1 MSLVYFASGDSKAD
15 IEYQTISSTAT
26 QVSQEQSERLHDRIS
41 KAQLQKLYELFK
53 SAPGQVVGCGDLRR
67 MLEDVDITF
76 NDFAYTRL
84 FLKINQNHDFMVDW
98 NEFVSYLIFG
108 FQEEDPSSQKEA
120 LIMPISMAPVVRKT
134 EHRSAVCC
142 ITLLKV
148 KSDQTPMEEITESA
162 NYSFGGEDSP
172 ENSGMW
178 VTASHEGQLRFWS
191 AHMEPLR
198 SAVSESIHLKV
209 PTWILALQ
217 ALSDVSIVCTASTER
232 ELRFHETIA
241 STFTLRMVIRSLP
254 YAVYCMSY
262 AFYNN
267 GKTHSK
273 LVLGDYAGN
282 VRILSYSP
290 YLRGPFQAKPGAAL
304 VELVWADVLRGR
316 IPLLIPREYIN
327 LHNELIS
334 CVYFS
339 LHMNTLFA
347 SAEYRN
353 TKKYRGRC
361 PGLIMVSNEDRNNF
375 RIPLGVS
382 VFYVS
387 EIKNILV
394 TGGPDTFVRIWDVYI
409 SSEPSAILT
418 GHNGGIVAV
427 FVQPE
432 ENKVY
437 SVDYHKIIK
446 VWDLQEHTLLQT
458 YGDLV
463 RIIHHSETDIKYYYH
478 SHLRELMVAGRKLI
492 QIKCC
497 PRVRVDLTDGNTHAA
512 PVSVVLY
519 NRLFRNIVTCGLD
532 SYIIVWD
539 PWTGRRKIIM
549 KNCHTKMIYGETI
562 DIEITAACFD
572 PLEQFLLTGARDGS
586 LKIWNYNNAVV
597 VRNMSIQPDQEVTA
611 VIWVVDRI
619 LAMGWDRQVTEFN
632 DVEGR
637 EYGDPKKWAKFHTD
651 DITCADVK
659 LGEGVV
665 TATYSGEIIFWKL
678 ETGQP
683 YRRYNVMDPSRFI
696 ELKLNAEEEKLTRRS
711 KRMSSLIGVNRR
723 STSVQAI
730 KPDEIKDYGANIPVS
745 VQAVLFLQRRP
756 MTKEHGSVFIS
767 LDTGIIQVY
776 SHHQHGGYIKQFTAV
791 HKTGDCV
798 LTMATDRKNRFLYTG
813 TAFGYI
819 KVWHIVNYCIPKAE
833 QTYVCMPRLRLE
845 FIFLRKELFLTR
857 AKRMVRFQP
866 EPMLVSSYKGHLKA
880 INSIGFINLPKI
892 IFSGSHDY
900 SCRLWTQGGRYL
912 GTLGTVLPW
921 SKLTPFERAGE
932 DNRAYRLP
940 PDIKKVASSTTLKVI
955 SGIQHSFTLKRPK
968 AAEEREEE
976 REVEDTTTDVKN
988 MFERPLRE
996 PILGKHFQLPGRS
1009 AIEQRI
1015 ELDTTQLYIPVYT
1028 HLRVYPSEMLEAL
1041 PTSPIISQVKAE
1053 NYLDHYMPVVGKVD
1067 LNTSAI
1073 NIKEPQKL
1081 ARTKAGANLDQPR
1094 ASAGWAKPKTNSI
1107 LGIPRAG
1114 SSLGKARASVSQG
1127 SPKAGVSS
1135 GYGKVSVSQG
1145 YPRAG
1150 SPRPCT
1156 TSLSKPKTSSSP
1168 SKPKG
1173 SFRLGSPIA
1182 ATSPANADS
1191 SPGKRKSSPGKRSFS
1206 PGKAKAS
1213 PGKARISSVLGK
1225 PKAKTDRET
1234 H

>member
-1 MSLVYFASGDSKAD
+1 MSGVYFASGDSNFNV
-15 IEYQTISSTAT
+15 EYQTISSTAT
-26 QVSQEQSERLHDRIS
+26 SLITPEQTERLHDLIS
-41 KAQLQKLYELFK
+41 KAQLEKLHAMF
-53 SAPGQVVGCGDLRR
+53 SACPNQVVGLGDLRR
-67 MLEDVDITF
+67 LLEEVEITF
-76 NDFAYTRL
+76 SDYTYNRL
-84 FLKINQNHDFMVDW
+84 FLKINQNRDFMIDW

-108 FQEEDPSSQKEA
+108 FQEEDPSNQKEA
-120 LIMPISMAPVVRKT
+120 LIMPISTAPSVRKT

-142 ITLLKV
+142 LALLKV
-148 KSDQTPMEEITESA
+148 KSDQTPLEEITETT

-198 SAVSESIHLKV
+198 TAVSES
-209 PTWILALQ
+209 
-217 ALSDVSIVCTASTER
+217 SD
-232 ELRFHETIA
+232 
-241 STFTLRMVIRSLP
+241 LP
-254 YAVYCMSY
+254 FAVYCMSY

-267 GKTHSK
+267 GKVHSK

-316 IPLLIPREYIN
+316 IPLLVPREYIN

-334 CVYFS
+334 CVYYS

-387 EIKNILV
+387 EVKNILV
-394 TGGPDTFVRIWDVYI
+394 TGGPDTFVRIWDVYV

-463 RIIHHSETDIKYYYH
+463 RIIHPSEMDIKYYYH

-492 QIKCC
+492 SIKCC

-539 PWTGRRKIIM
+539 PWSGRRKIIM
-549 KNCHTKMIYGETI
+549 KNCHTKIIYGETI

-632 DVEGR
+632 DVVGR
-637 EYGDPKKWAKFHTD
+637 EYGDPKKWSKFHTD

-683 YRRYNVMDPSRFI
+683 YRRYNVMDPKKFI
-696 ELKLNAEEEKLTRRS
+696 ELKLSRDEEKQVRRS
-711 KRMSSLIGVNRR
+711 KRMSSM
-723 STSVQAI
+723 STMSRVSRLTSIASL
-730 KPDEIKDYGANIPVS
+730 KPDEIKDYGSNIPVS
-745 VQAVLFLQRRP
+745 VQAVLFLQSRP
-756 MTKEHGSVFIS
+756 MTKDHGGVFIS

-776 SHHQHGGYIKQFTAV
+776 SHHQHGGILSQFYAV
-791 HKTGDCV
+791 HKLGDCV

-813 TAFGYI
+813 TAFGYV
-819 KVWHIVNYCIPKAE
+819 KVWHIVNYCIPDAE
-833 QTYVCMPRLRLE
+833 KTHVCMPRLRLE
-845 FIFLRKELFLTR
+845 FIFLRKEMFLPR
-857 AKRMVRFQP
+857 AKRVVKYQP

-892 IFSGSHDY
+892 IFTGSHDY

-932 DNRAYRLP
+932 DNRMYRLP
-940 PDIKKVASSTTLKVI
+940 PDIKKVASSTTIKVI
-955 SGIQHSFTLKRPK
+955 SGIQYHAHAKRTRVIEK
-968 AAEEREEE
+968 RDEE
-976 REVEDTTTDVKN
+976 REVEDTTTTDLKS
-988 MFERPLRE
+988 MFDKPLKE
-996 PILGKHFQLPGRS
+996 PILGKHFALPGRS

-1028 HLRVYPSEMLEAL
+1028 HLRVHPSAMLDNQ
-1041 PTSPIISQVKAE
+1041 PTPPIIGQVKAE
-1053 NYLDHYMPVVGKVD
+1053 NYLKHYMPVEGKVD
-1067 LNTSAI
+1067 PNTSAI
-1073 NIKEPQKL
+1073 NIREP
-1081 ARTKAGANLDQPR
+1081 
-1094 ASAGWAKPKTNSI
+1094 
-1107 LGIPRAG
+1107 
-1114 SSLGKARASVSQG
+1114 
-1127 SPKAGVSS
+1127 
-1135 GYGKVSVSQG
+1135 
-1145 YPRAG
+1145 
-1150 SPRPCT
+1150 
-1156 TSLSKPKTSSSP
+1156 
-1168 SKPKG
+1168 
-1173 SFRLGSPIA
+1173 
-1182 ATSPANADS
+1182 
-1191 SPGKRKSSPGKRSFS
+1191 
-1206 PGKAKAS
+1206 
-1213 PGKARISSVLGK
+1213 
-1225 PKAKTDRET
+1225 
-1234 H
+1234 

>member
-1 MSLVYFASGDSKAD
+1 MSLIYFASGDSHAN

-26 QVSQEQSERLHDRIS
+26 EANLEQSERLHDRIS
-41 KAQLQKLYELFK
+41 KAQFQKLYERFK
-53 SAPGQVVGCGDLRR
+53 SAPDQVVGCGDLRR
-67 MLEDVDITF
+67 MLEDVDISF
-76 NDFAYTRL
+76 SDFTYTRL
-84 FLKINQNHDFMVDW
+84 FLKINQNHDFMIDW

-108 FQEEDPSSQKEA
+108 FQDEDPSSQKES
-120 LIMPISMAPVVRKT
+120 LIMPISTAPVVRKT

-148 KSDQTPMEEITESA
+148 KSDQTPLEDITEST

-217 ALSDVSIVCTASTER
+217 ALSDVSIVCTSSTER

-254 YAVYCMSY
+254 FAVYCMSY

-267 GKTHSK
+267 GKTHSR

-304 VELVWADVLRGR
+304 VELTWADVLRGR
-316 IPLLIPREYIN
+316 IPLLIPKEYIN

-334 CVYFS
+334 CVYYS

-387 EIKNILV
+387 EVKNILV

-458 YGDLV
+458 YGELV
-463 RIIHHSETDIKYYYH
+463 RIIHPSEMDIKYYYH

-586 LKIWNYNNAVV
+586 LKIWNYNNSVV
-597 VRNMSIQPDQEVTA
+597 VRNMSIQIDQEVTA
-611 VIWVVDRI
+611 VIWVVDR
-619 LAMGWDRQVTEFN
+619 
-632 DVEGR
+632 
-637 EYGDPKKWAKFHTD
+637 
-651 DITCADVK
+651 
-659 LGEGVV
+659 
-665 TATYSGEIIFWKL
+665 
-678 ETGQP
+678 
-683 YRRYNVMDPSRFI
+683 
-696 ELKLNAEEEKLTRRS
+696 
-711 KRMSSLIGVNRR
+711 
-723 STSVQAI
+723 
-730 KPDEIKDYGANIPVS
+730 
-745 VQAVLFLQRRP
+745 
-756 MTKEHGSVFIS
+756 
-767 LDTGIIQVY
+767 
-776 SHHQHGGYIKQFTAV
+776 
-791 HKTGDCV
+791 
-798 LTMATDRKNRFLYTG
+798 
-813 TAFGYI
+813 
-819 KVWHIVNYCIPKAE
+819 
-833 QTYVCMPRLRLE
+833 YV
-845 FIFLRKELFLTR
+845 
-857 AKRMVRFQP
+857 A
-866 EPMLVSSYKGHLKA
+866 
-880 INSIGFINLPKI
+880 
-892 IFSGSHDY
+892 
-900 SCRLWTQGGRYL
+900 
-912 GTLGTVLPW
+912 
-921 SKLTPFERAGE
+921 
-932 DNRAYRLP
+932 
-940 PDIKKVASSTTLKVI
+940 
-955 SGIQHSFTLKRPK
+955 
-968 AAEEREEE
+968 
-976 REVEDTTTDVKN
+976 
-988 MFERPLRE
+988 
-996 PILGKHFQLPGRS
+996 
-1009 AIEQRI
+1009 
-1015 ELDTTQLYIPVYT
+1015 
-1028 HLRVYPSEMLEAL
+1028 
-1041 PTSPIISQVKAE
+1041 
-1053 NYLDHYMPVVGKVD
+1053 
-1067 LNTSAI
+1067 
-1073 NIKEPQKL
+1073 
-1081 ARTKAGANLDQPR
+1081 
-1094 ASAGWAKPKTNSI
+1094 
-1107 LGIPRAG
+1107 
-1114 SSLGKARASVSQG
+1114 
-1127 SPKAGVSS
+1127 
-1135 GYGKVSVSQG
+1135 
-1145 YPRAG
+1145 
-1150 SPRPCT
+1150 
-1156 TSLSKPKTSSSP
+1156 
-1168 SKPKG
+1168 
-1173 SFRLGSPIA
+1173 
-1182 ATSPANADS
+1182 
-1191 SPGKRKSSPGKRSFS
+1191 
-1206 PGKAKAS
+1206 
-1213 PGKARISSVLGK
+1213 
-1225 PKAKTDRET
+1225 
-1234 H
+1234 

>member
-1 MSLVYFASGDSKAD
+1 MSIVYFASGDSNAN
-15 IEYQTISSTAT
+15 IEYQTISSTDT
-26 QVSQEQSERLHDRIS
+26 LITEEQSERLHDRIN
-41 KAQLQKLYELFK
+41 KAQLQKLYETFNN
-53 SAPGQVVGCGDLRR
+53 APNQLIGMTELRR
-67 MLEDVDITF
+67 HLEDMDIVFT
-76 NDFAYTRL
+76 DFTYTRI
-84 FLKINQNHDFMVDW
+84 FLKINQNRDFLVDW
-98 NEFVSYLIFG
+98 NEFISYLIFG
-108 FQEEDPSSQKEA
+108 FQEDDPSGQKEA
-120 LIMPISMAPVVRKT
+120 LIMPISMPPAVRKT

-142 ITLLKV
+142 LALLKV
-148 KSDQTPMEEITESA
+148 KSDQTPLEEITETT

-198 SAVSESIHLKV
+198 SAVSES
-209 PTWILALQ
+209 
-217 ALSDVSIVCTASTER
+217 SD
-232 ELRFHETIA
+232 
-241 STFTLRMVIRSLP
+241 LP

-267 GKTHSK
+267 GKVHSK

-316 IPLLIPREYIN
+316 IPLLVPREYIN

-334 CVYFS
+334 CVYYS
-339 LHMNTLFA
+339 LHMNALFA

-361 PGLIMVSNEDRNNF
+361 PGLIMVTNEDRNNF

-387 EIKNILV
+387 ESKNILV

-427 FVQPE
+427 FVQSE
-432 ENKVY
+432 ENKLY

-458 YGDLV
+458 YGELV

-492 QIKCC
+492 SVKCC

-539 PWTGRRKIIM
+539 PWSGRRKIIM

-572 PLEQFLLTGARDGS
+572 PQEQFLLTGARDGS
-586 LKIWNYNNAVV
+586 LKIWNYNNSVV

-683 YRRYNVMDPSRFI
+683 YRRYNVMEPTKFI
-696 ELKLNAEEEKLTRRS
+696 ELKLSREEEKQARRL
-711 KRMSSLIGVNRR
+711 KRA
-723 STSVQAI
+723 STFQGSRQSRATLAI
-730 KPDEIKDYGANIPVS
+730 NTKLDDRDYGANIPIS
-745 VQAVLFLQRRP
+745 VQAVLFLQTRP
-756 MTKEHGSVFIS
+756 MNKEYGYVFIS
-767 LDTGIIQVY
+767 LDTGYIQVY
-776 SHHQHGGYIKQFTAV
+776 SHHQHGGILNQFNAV

-798 LTMATDRKNRFLYTG
+798 LTMATDRKNRFLFTG
-813 TAFGYI
+813 TAFGYV
-819 KVWHIVNYCIPKAE
+819 KVWHVINYCIPAAE
-833 QTYVCMPRLRLE
+833 KTKVCMPRLRLD
-845 FIFLRKELFLTR
+845 FIFLRKEPFLTR
-857 AKRMVRFQP
+857 AKRMVRDQP

-892 IFSGSHDY
+892 VFTGSHDY

-932 DNRAYRLP
+932 DERAYRLP

-955 SGIQHSFTLKRPK
+955 SGVQFATLPKRIK
-968 AAEEREEE
+968 TTEEREDD
-976 REVEDTTTDVKN
+976 REVEDTTASDLKN
-988 MFERPLRE
+988 MFDKPLKE
-996 PILGKHFQLPGRS
+996 PILGKHFKLPGRS
-1009 AIEQRI
+1009 AIEEHI
-1015 ELDTTQLYIPVYT
+1015 DLDTTQLYIPVYT
-1028 HLRVYPSEMLEAL
+1028 HLRVYPSEMMENL
-1041 PTSPIISQVKAE
+1041 PTPPVIGQVKAE
-1053 NYLDHYMPVVGKVD
+1053 NYLMHYLPVQGKVD
-1067 LNTSAI
+1067 LNSSAI
-1073 NIKEPQKL
+1073 NIREPTRQ
-1081 ARTKAGANLDQPR
+1081 
-1094 ASAGWAKPKTNSI
+1094 
-1107 LGIPRAG
+1107 
-1114 SSLGKARASVSQG
+1114 
-1127 SPKAGVSS
+1127 
-1135 GYGKVSVSQG
+1135 
-1145 YPRAG
+1145 
-1150 SPRPCT
+1150 
-1156 TSLSKPKTSSSP
+1156 
-1168 SKPKG
+1168 
-1173 SFRLGSPIA
+1173 
-1182 ATSPANADS
+1182 
-1191 SPGKRKSSPGKRSFS
+1191 
-1206 PGKAKAS
+1206 
-1213 PGKARISSVLGK
+1213 
-1225 PKAKTDRET
+1225 
-1234 H
+1234 

>member
-1 MSLVYFASGDSKAD
+1 MSGIYFASGDSNANV
-15 IEYQTISSTAT
+15 EYQTISSTAT
-26 QVSQEQSERLHDRIS
+26 SEINPEQTERLHDLIS
-41 KAQLQKLYELFK
+41 KAQLEKLHGFFNA
-53 SAPGQVVGCGDLRR
+53 SPNQVVGIGDLRR
-67 MLEDVDITF
+67 LLEEVDITF
-76 NDFAYTRL
+76 SDYTYTRL
-84 FLKINQNHDFMVDW
+84 FLKINQNRDFMIDW

-108 FQEEDPSSQKEA
+108 FQEEDPSNQKEA
-120 LIMPISMAPVVRKT
+120 LIMPISTMPSVRKT

-142 ITLLKV
+142 LALLKV
-148 KSDQTPMEEITESA
+148 KSDQTPLEEITETT

-198 SAVSESIHLKV
+198 SAVSES
-209 PTWILALQ
+209 
-217 ALSDVSIVCTASTER
+217 SD
-232 ELRFHETIA
+232 
-241 STFTLRMVIRSLP
+241 LP

-267 GKTHSK
+267 GKVNSK

-316 IPLLIPREYIN
+316 IPQLVPREHIN

-334 CVYFS
+334 CVYYS

-394 TGGPDTFVRIWDVYI
+394 TGGPDTFVRIWDVYV

-418 GHNGGIVAV
+418 GHNGGIVSV

-463 RIIHHSETDIKYYYH
+463 RIIHHSEMDIKYYYH

-492 QIKCC
+492 SIKCC

-539 PWTGRRKIIM
+539 PWSGRRKIIM

-597 VRNMSIQPDQEVTA
+597 VRNMSIQLDQEVTA

-632 DVEGR
+632 DVVGR
-637 EYGDPKKWAKFHTD
+637 EYGDPKKWSKFHTD

-683 YRRYNVMDPSRFI
+683 YRRYNVMDPTRFI
-696 ELKLNAEEEKLTRRS
+696 ELKLSRDEEKQVRRT
-711 KRMSSLIGVNRR
+711 KRMSSISRVSRLV
-723 STSVQAI
+723 SMASY

-745 VQAVLFLQRRP
+745 VQAVLFLQKRP
-756 MTKEHGSVFIS
+756 MTKDHGAVFIS
-767 LDTGIIQVY
+767 LDTGTIQVY
-776 SHHQHGGYIKQFTAV
+776 SHHQHGGIVSQFYAV
-791 HKTGDCV
+791 HKLGDCV

-813 TAFGYI
+813 TAFGYV
-819 KVWHIVNYCIPKAE
+819 KVWHIVNYCIPEAE
-833 QTYVCMPRLRLE
+833 KVHVCMPRLRLE
-845 FIFLRKELFLTR
+845 FIFLRKEAFLPR
-857 AKRMVRFQP
+857 AKRMVRNQP

-892 IFSGSHDY
+892 IFTGSHDY

-932 DNRAYRLP
+932 DNRMYRLP

-955 SGIQHSFTLKRPK
+955 SGVQYNTTFKRRVSEK
-968 AAEEREEE
+968 RDED
-976 REVEDTTTDVKN
+976 REVEDTAANDLKTLFDK
-988 MFERPLRE
+988 PLKE
-996 PILGKHFQLPGRS
+996 PILGKHFTLPGRS

-1028 HLRVYPSEMLEAL
+1028 HLRVHPSTMMDNL
-1041 PTSPIISQVKAE
+1041 PTPPIIGQVKAE
-1053 NYLDHYMPVVGKVD
+1053 NYLNHYMPVEGKVD
-1067 LNTSAI
+1067 PNTSAI
-1073 NIKEPQKL
+1073 NIREP
-1081 ARTKAGANLDQPR
+1081 
-1094 ASAGWAKPKTNSI
+1094 
-1107 LGIPRAG
+1107 
-1114 SSLGKARASVSQG
+1114 
-1127 SPKAGVSS
+1127 
-1135 GYGKVSVSQG
+1135 
-1145 YPRAG
+1145 
-1150 SPRPCT
+1150 
-1156 TSLSKPKTSSSP
+1156 
-1168 SKPKG
+1168 
-1173 SFRLGSPIA
+1173 
-1182 ATSPANADS
+1182 
-1191 SPGKRKSSPGKRSFS
+1191 
-1206 PGKAKAS
+1206 
-1213 PGKARISSVLGK
+1213 
-1225 PKAKTDRET
+1225 
-1234 H
+1234 

>member
-1 MSLVYFASGDSKAD
+1 MSGIYFASGDSNANV
-15 IEYQTISSTAT
+15 EYQTISSTAT
-26 QVSQEQSERLHDRIS
+26 NEISPEQTERLHDLIS
-41 KAQLQKLYELFK
+41 KAQLEKLHECFN
-53 SAPGQVVGCGDLRR
+53 ACPNQVVGFTELRR
-67 MLEDVDITF
+67 LLEDVDVTF
-76 NDFAYTRL
+76 SDYTYNRL
-84 FLKINQNHDFMVDW
+84 FLKINQNRDFMIDW

-120 LIMPISMAPVVRKT
+120 LIMPISTAPSVRKT

-142 ITLLKV
+142 LALLKV
-148 KSDQTPMEEITESA
+148 KSDQTPLEEITETT

-198 SAVSESIHLKV
+198 SAVSES
-209 PTWILALQ
+209 
-217 ALSDVSIVCTASTER
+217 SN
-232 ELRFHETIA
+232 
-241 STFTLRMVIRSLP
+241 LP

-267 GKTHSK
+267 GKVHSK

-304 VELVWADVLRGR
+304 IELVWADVLRGR
-316 IPLLIPREYIN
+316 IPLLVPREYIN

-334 CVYFS
+334 CVYYS

-361 PGLIMVSNEDRNNF
+361 PGLIMVSNDDRNNF
-375 RIPLGVS
+375 RIPLGVT

-394 TGGPDTFVRIWDVYI
+394 TGGPDTFVRIWDVYV

-463 RIIHHSETDIKYYYH
+463 RIIHHSEMDIKYYYH

-492 QIKCC
+492 SIKCC

-539 PWTGRRKIIM
+539 PWSGRRKIIM

-586 LKIWNYNNAVV
+586 LKIWNYNNSVV
-597 VRNMSIQPDQEVTA
+597 IRNMSIQPDQEVTA

-632 DVEGR
+632 DVVGR
-637 EYGDPKKWAKFHTD
+637 EYGDPKKWSKFHTD

-683 YRRYNVMDPSRFI
+683 YRRYNVMDPKRFI
-696 ELKLNAEEEKLTRRS
+696 ELKLSRDEEKHERRS
-711 KRMSSLIGVNRR
+711 KRMSSL
-723 STSVQAI
+723 SAI
-730 KPDEIKDYGANIPVS
+730 ARMSRNTTLGSLNKPDEIKDYGSNIPVS
-745 VQAVLFLQRRP
+745 VQAVLFLQKRP
-756 MTKEHGSVFIS
+756 MTKDHGSVFIS

-776 SHHQHGGYIKQFTAV
+776 SHHQHGGILSQFYAV
-791 HKTGDCV
+791 HKLGDCV

-819 KVWHIVNYCIPKAE
+819 KVWHIVNYCVPEAE
-833 QTYVCMPRLRLE
+833 KIHVCMPRLRLE
-845 FIFLRKELFLTR
+845 FIFLRKEVFLPR
-857 AKRMVRFQP
+857 AKRIVRNQP

-892 IFSGSHDY
+892 IFTGSHDY

-921 SKLTPFERAGE
+921 SKLSPFERAGE

-955 SGIQHSFTLKRPK
+955 TGVQYHTPVKRARVSEKREDDREMEESTANDLKS
-968 AAEEREEE
+968 
-976 REVEDTTTDVKN
+976 
-988 MFERPLRE
+988 MFDKPLRE
-996 PILGKHFQLPGRS
+996 PILGNHFTLPGRS

-1028 HLRVYPSEMLEAL
+1028 HLRVHPSTMMDNL
-1041 PTSPIISQVKAE
+1041 PTPPIIGQVKAE
-1053 NYLDHYMPVVGKVD
+1053 NYLNHYMPVEGKVD
-1067 LNTSAI
+1067 PNTSAI
-1073 NIKEPQKL
+1073 NIREP
-1081 ARTKAGANLDQPR
+1081 
-1094 ASAGWAKPKTNSI
+1094 
-1107 LGIPRAG
+1107 
-1114 SSLGKARASVSQG
+1114 
-1127 SPKAGVSS
+1127 
-1135 GYGKVSVSQG
+1135 
-1145 YPRAG
+1145 
-1150 SPRPCT
+1150 
-1156 TSLSKPKTSSSP
+1156 
-1168 SKPKG
+1168 
-1173 SFRLGSPIA
+1173 
-1182 ATSPANADS
+1182 
-1191 SPGKRKSSPGKRSFS
+1191 
-1206 PGKAKAS
+1206 
-1213 PGKARISSVLGK
+1213 
-1225 PKAKTDRET
+1225 
-1234 H
+1234 